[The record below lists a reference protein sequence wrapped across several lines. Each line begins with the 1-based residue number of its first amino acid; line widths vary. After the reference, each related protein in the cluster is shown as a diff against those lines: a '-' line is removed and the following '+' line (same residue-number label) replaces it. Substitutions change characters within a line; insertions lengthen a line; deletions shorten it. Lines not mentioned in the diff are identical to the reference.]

1 MTGQERGHLLIQVTG
16 WFDST
21 SNYYYIFPIF
31 RIFLSEHNGNP
42 NKTNGHKHTCLHCVC
57 MEKAEHSQV
66 YPVMRRRAECL
77 AMLLKWRGATLAD
90 NEIEKINMGAQDEVR
105 YLY

>member
-1 MTGQERGHLLIQVTG
+1 MARHSALLLMTGYTWECSAFSIHTQCKHVCLCPFVKRGSIHMKFSMTGQERGHLLIQVTG

-42 NKTNGHKHTCLHCVC
+42 AIGKNYLF
-57 MEKAEHSQV
+57 E
-66 YPVMRRRAECL
+66 L
-77 AMLLKWRGATLAD
+77 
-90 NEIEKINMGAQDEVR
+90 NM
-105 YLY
+105 